1 MKRYRACLTTLLLCS
16 SLLLGGCSEIVEALD
31 DLDKATNLRPAGS
44 PDVVILGFAGRCG
57 PPGCGAPSNNKAYL
71 SDPDNQTLQAL
82 ARTFESLGH
91 SVQWSSYAATVSQRV
106 NDHAHPGYYEAQGE
120 LDWINANWIA
130 DFDNPTRLILAGHS
144 HGAVWASLL
153 AMENPHV
160 TFDVGVYLDGV
171 CNQWEQDNLYYGFF
185 TDSNLIAEFYRS
197 VGEPYPV
204 TLDALGGAC
213 NAYPVPELS
222 DKKHLKDVVPWNI
235 TVGIEI
241 QSSPTFVLL
250 PDSVGGGAT
259 LEAQGKCAGGGWV
272 GVKDQNLNVRPDGS
286 VEGLY
291 MDYSPSQDHCDLV
304 VWDGYAMQHL
314 LSFFGANGLA
324 LSSASLGDS
333 AATRRQPTE
342 LN

>member
-1 MKRYRACLTTLLLCS
+1 MKRYRSCLPILLLCS

-31 DLDKATNLRPAGS
+31 DLDSTTALRPSGS

-82 ARTFESLGH
+82 AGTFESLGH
-91 SVQWSSYAATVSQRV
+91 SVQWSSYAATVSQQV
-106 NDHAHPGYYEAQGE
+106 NDHAHPGYYEAQRD

-130 DFDNPTRLILAGHS
+130 GFDNPTRLVLVGHS

-171 CNQWEQDNLYYGFF
+171 CNSWEQDNLYFGFW
-185 TDSNLIAEFYRS
+185 TDRNLVAEFYWS
-197 VGEPYPV
+197 VGEPYPY
-204 TLDALGGAC
+204 TLSTLGGAC
-213 NAYPVPELS
+213 NAYPVPGVGYE
-222 DKKHLKDVVPWNI
+222 HLKDVVPWNV
-235 TVGIEI
+235 TVGIEM
-241 QSSPTFVLL
+241 QSSPTFAVL
-250 PDSVGGGAT
+250 PDSVGDGAT
-259 LEAQGKCAGGGWV
+259 LETQGKCAGGDWI

-286 VEGLY
+286 VGGLY
-291 MDYSPSQDHCDLV
+291 IDYSPSQDHCDLV
-304 VWDGYAMQHL
+304 VWDGYAVQRL
-314 LSFFGANGLA
+314 LSFLETNGLT
-324 LSSASLGDS
+324 LSSTSFGDS